1 MTNHRPVRVPE
12 RIERDGFAPCIER
25 LLWSLATGW
34 SLLTVRPTSSTTTG
48 TYRRLRVPTAADT
61 PDRTVVVLFGPV
73 IAANLFERLSAG
85 PA

>member
-1 MTNHRPVRVPE
+1 
-12 RIERDGFAPCIER
+12 
-25 LLWSLATGW
+25 
-34 SLLTVRPTSSTTTG
+34 LLTVRPKFSTTTG